1 MKTTDPTNHRLNTC
15 RPSVREKQL
24 VEKFDPLSN
33 SVIESYAG
41 LITRAVVDIARYNR
55 SIAKDCTPES
65 ADHYQRLI
73 RATEYLTQSRMLNLS
88 ITDPDAAS
96 GVKELVDSVEWPTVY
111 PEVNFP
117 LAYDGSEPAISVTFV
132 PYVVLSQR
140 ETLRQ
145 QLPA

>member
-73 RATEYLTQSRMLNLS
+73 RATEYLTQSRMLNLA

-96 GVKELVDSVEWPTVY
+96 GVKELVDS
-111 PEVNFP
+111 EVNFP

-132 PYVVLSQR
+132 PFVVLSQR
-140 ETLRQ
+140 ETSRQ